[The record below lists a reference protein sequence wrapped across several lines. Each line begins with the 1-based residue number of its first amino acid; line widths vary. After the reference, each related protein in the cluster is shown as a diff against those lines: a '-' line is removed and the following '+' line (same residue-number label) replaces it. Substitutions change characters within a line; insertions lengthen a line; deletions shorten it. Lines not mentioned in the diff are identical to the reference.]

1 MFFSIFCLLEAY
13 PAKWCPKWSF
23 FDDFLAIILMRFWLP
38 HMKGPSPRESSK
50 LRFLL
55 LFGNVLR
62 LPHSV
67 SIDLLDQKRGT
78 WGTLPIREWVNQQ
91 MYENVQNPST
101 KSQETL
107 RSPRGKS
114 ALSRGRGTPR
124 TPIHQGKKRLLQG
137 TRNSPPPSPP
147 LSTTTTTTTSPNRL
161 LQLKNWFLLPWGGLP
176 VCIALYY
183 IVLLYLIATR
193 IPPGPYALIF

>member
-1 MFFSIFCLLEAY
+1 MSCFFQYSVYWRLTLPNGIQ
-13 PAKWCPKWSF
+13 KGV
-23 FDDFLAIILMRFWLP
+23 ILMSFWLLFWCVFGFP
-38 HMKGPSPRESSK
+38 IWRGLPQGRVQSYV
-50 LRFLL
+50 FLL

-78 WGTLPIREWVNQQ
+78 WGTLLIREWVNQQ
-91 MYENVQNPST
+91 MYENVQNPPT
-101 KSQETL
+101 KSQETP

-137 TRNSPPPSPP
+137 TRNPPPPLPSPPPPP
-147 LSTTTTTTTSPNRL
+147 PPPHQTAFC
-161 LQLKNWFLLPWGGLP
+161 NWRIDFYSREG
-176 VCIALYY
+176 V
-183 IVLLYLIATR
+183 YL
-193 IPPGPYALIF
+193 

>member
-23 FDDFLAIILMRFWLP
+23 FDEFLAIILMRFWLP

-67 SIDLLDQKRGT
+67 SIDLLDQKRDT
-78 WGTLPIREWVNQQ
+78 WGTPIVHNIGWLQ
-91 MYENVQNPST
+91 
-101 KSQETL
+101 KSQETP

-114 ALSRGRGTPR
+114 ALSRGRGTPP
-124 TPIHQGKKRLLQG
+124 PIYQGKDRLLQG
-137 TRNSPPPSPP
+137 KRNS
-147 LSTTTTTTTSPNRL
+147 STTATTATTTPSPNRL

-176 VCIALYY
+176 V
-183 IVLLYLIATR
+183 VLVLVLSTST
-193 IPPGPYALIF
+193 